1 MNPLSGLELFVSWI
15 AGEVKMVD
23 LAEELAQSRQ
33 DLAKIIRRENMKLRQ
48 EDHKLKGEANKLKE
62 QAEKLKV
69 LSLAITNE

>member
-1 MNPLSGLELFVSWI
+1 MIPLSGRKLFVFWI

-23 LAEELAQSRQ
+23 LAEQLAQSRQ

-48 EDHKLKGEANKLKE
+48 EDHKLKV

-69 LSLAITNE
+69 LCQSCNL